1 MLRFAKMF
9 WEPGK
14 SLKKES
20 METLLEPR
28 KVTRNSCLGRWDGTL
43 QYMMILIIY
52 IYIYFFF

>member
-28 KVTRNSCLGRWDGTL
+28 KVTRNSCLGRWDGT
-43 QYMMILIIY
+43 
-52 IYIYFFF
+52 